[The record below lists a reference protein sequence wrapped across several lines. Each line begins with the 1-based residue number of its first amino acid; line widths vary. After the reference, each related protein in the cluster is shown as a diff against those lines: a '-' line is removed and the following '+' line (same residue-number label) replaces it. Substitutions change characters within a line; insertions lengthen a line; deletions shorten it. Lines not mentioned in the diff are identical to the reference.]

1 MPAVPASLQPL
12 VLDELARL
20 CASDSLRR
28 TQALV
33 RLLRYLVERH
43 VAGDAQALR
52 ETSIALEVFRRD
64 PGTYDPQSDPIVR
77 VSTGRLR
84 ERIGSH
90 YERRDGAMVRI
101 VLPKGGY
108 VPEYVVSA
116 DSVAP
121 RRGIAVLRTRNATG
135 DATLD
140 TFCAALADRLCDH
153 LARAGIARVIAR
165 ASVDGAVARSDGP
178 AALADLLDVAWIL
191 DSAVA
196 LEDGDAR
203 GDALRIA
210 VRMLDAADASVRWS
224 EARIAGGES
233 RHAAADRLIDAVVVR
248 VAETLP
254 GTGAPA
260 QATSRGDELPP
271 AQRAAL
277 DAARLLLLQR
287 TLPATEE
294 AIALAER
301 AAAACPGSA
310 QAWGVLASALYS
322 RMTFQDQRIAPL
334 AGRVRAAAEHA
345 LALDPDE
352 PVALRSKAIIVGRYE
367 WRVAEASAL
376 FERALRAMPHYTSA
390 RLNRADLLIARGEF
404 ERALAEVNLALVYD
418 PLSSSVRLARAL
430 ALAMLQRYDEA
441 RAEWSILRAS
451 GERSYWVY
459 TGPARMEALAG
470 RLDVAR
476 ALSDEALRSF
486 PDLPDPLLTAAY
498 VAASAG
504 DGDTALRVDGD
515 LASRFPHFSPT
526 HRALVRGVLR
536 DRAGVLQRLDD
547 AIDARDIAFL
557 HAGVAPEFAWLAKD
571 PEFARRVAT
580 AGCSPQRPA
589 TAATLRRAA
598 D

>member
-1 MPAVPASLQPL
+1 MAAVPASLQPL

-28 TQALV
+28 SQALV

-90 YERRDGAMVRI
+90 YEHREGAMVRI

-116 DSVAP
+116 DTVAP

-135 DATLD
+135 DAGLD
-140 TFCAALADRLCDH
+140 AFCAALADRLCDH
-153 LARAGIARVIAR
+153 LARAGIARVVAR
-165 ASVDGAVARSDGP
+165 ASVDGAVARGDGP
-178 AALADLLDVAWIL
+178 ASLADVLDVAWIL
-191 DSAVA
+191 DSAVTRD
-196 LEDGDAR
+196 DGDV
-203 GDALRIA
+203 LRIA
-210 VRMLDAADASVRWS
+210 VRLLDAADASVRWS
-224 EARIAGGES
+224 ETRTACGES
-233 RHAAADRLIDAVVVR
+233 RHASADRLVDAVVVR

-254 GTGAPA
+254 EGRTPAAGAA
-260 QATSRGDELPP
+260 RAAVLPP
-271 AQRAAL
+271 AQRSAL
-277 DAARLLLLQR
+277 DATRLLLLQR
-287 TLPATEE
+287 TLAATEE
-294 AIALAER
+294 AVALAEQTV
-301 AAAACPGSA
+301 AACPGSA